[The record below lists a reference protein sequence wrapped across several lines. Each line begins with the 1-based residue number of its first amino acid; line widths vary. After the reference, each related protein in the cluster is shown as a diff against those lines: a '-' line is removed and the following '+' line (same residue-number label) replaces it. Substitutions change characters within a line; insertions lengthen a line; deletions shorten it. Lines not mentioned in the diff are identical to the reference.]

1 MTERAVILDRTGQP
15 GAVEDESDGR
25 VRVRLPSGA
34 VVDLPEAL
42 VLRDGASLVADLVF
56 DDLGTE
62 GPAVFVEA
70 EERVDVQVRTRET
83 GRVRARVV
91 TETRDEPIQAT
102 GWRETVDVERVP
114 VGRVVHAPEG
124 VRDEDGVVVIPVY
137 EEVLVVERRLVLRE
151 EVRLTTR
158 REPVPGPALIPLRR
172 QHVEVDRL
180 PPAGA
185 DGDTG

>member
-1 MTERAVILDRTGQP
+1 MSTSTVILDRAGQP
-15 GAVEDESDGR
+15 GAVEGEAGGR

-42 VLRDGASLVADLVF
+42 VRRDGASLTADLLF
-56 DDLGTE
+56 DDLDAGT
-62 GPAVFVEA
+62 PAVLVEA
-70 EERVDVQVRTRET
+70 EERIDVATRVRET

-91 TETRDEPIQAT
+91 TDVRDEPVDAT
-102 GWRETVDVERVP
+102 GWRETVDVEHVAI
-114 VGRVVHAPEG
+114 GRSVDAPEG
-124 VRDEDGVVVIPVY
+124 VRHEGDTLIVPVY

-158 REPVPGPALIPLRR
+158 REPVEGPTSIPLRR

-180 PPAGA
+180 PPEDAGDA
-185 DGDTG
+185 AG

>member
-1 MTERAVILDRTGQP
+1 MTERAVILDRDGQP
-15 GAVEDESDGR
+15 GVVEDESDGR
-25 VRVRLPSGA
+25 VRVRLPDGA
-34 VVDLPEAL
+34 AVDLPESV
-42 VLRDGASLVADLVF
+42 VLRDGASLRADLVF
-56 DDLGTE
+56 ATLDTA
-62 GPAVFVEA
+62 GPTVLLEA
-70 EERVDVQVRTRET
+70 EEHIEVGTRVRET

-91 TETRDEPIQAT
+91 TETRDEPIDAT
-102 GWRETVDVERVP
+102 GWRETVEVERVP
-114 VGRVVHAPEG
+114 VGRVVDAPEG

-158 REPVPGPALIPLRR
+158 REPVPGPSSIPLRH

-185 DGDTG
+185 DGGAG